1 VTEEV
6 DPTASMRVDDRSG
19 ERFVPPEPAGW
30 SDPLTGTDG
39 PRLWDR
45 ISSSELAR
53 VRRYRRPATVALVEI
68 IGLDD
73 VSRVWGAEI
82 AERAFVRMARTVA
95 VEIRSS
101 DHIARIDRTRFAVL
115 LTETDEIAAIYF
127 VERVRAA
134 CEQQPGGLAIALG
147 WASPTATADLH
158 DALTTAEERLT
169 AELAMSD
176 DEDDPA

>member
-82 AERAFVRMARTVA
+82 AKRAFVRMARTVA

-101 DHIARIDRTRFAVL
+101 DHIARIV
-115 LTETDEIAAIYF
+115 LTETDEIAAINF